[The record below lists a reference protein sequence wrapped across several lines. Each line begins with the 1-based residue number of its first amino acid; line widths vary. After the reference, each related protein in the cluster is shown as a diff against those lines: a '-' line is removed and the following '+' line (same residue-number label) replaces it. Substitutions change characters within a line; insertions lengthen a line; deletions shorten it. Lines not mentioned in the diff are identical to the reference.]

1 MTSAAV
7 AQPSAAVA
15 SPDLVIELARFAAA
29 IDAARLDPAV
39 VKAVKTNIL
48 DTLSCA
54 LAGSS
59 AKAIAEVSGL
69 VREWGGAPQADML
82 VFGGKFPA
90 HHAAWVNSGMSHA
103 RDYDD
108 THAAAIAGI
117 RTSSIQECAIN
128 ADEPTRIANRG
139 RVSRSRS
146 SHTAR
151 AATMMIKPASIVVT
165 KPVFQTAVIHRPVAE
180 RTVTAPATATDP
192 R

>member
-7 AQPSAAVA
+7 AETNAQVA
-15 SPDLVIELARFAAA
+15 TADLVVDLARFAAT

-90 HHAAWVNSGMSHA
+90 HHAALINGGMSHA

-108 THAAAIAGI
+108 THDAAILHAGVTAVPAAIAAG
-117 RTSSIQECAIN
+117 
-128 ADEPTRIANRG
+128 PLRG
-139 RVSRSRS
+139 RLSG
-146 SHTAR
+146 
-151 AATMMIKPASIVVT
+151 AAG
-165 KPVFQTAVIHRPVAE
+165 R
-180 RTVTAPATATDP
+180 
-192 R
+192 